1 MMARTEM
8 TRISRRRFVQ
18 GGAAA
23 AAAAASGASGAT
35 PDAVPAP
42 PRGTQAMEDALQLLA
57 ETGPEYHGGLANHGP
72 MAAEALVTLGRF
84 DAVVPWV
91 TRYRKRLDAH
101 PAGTRPIGED
111 WREALGVR
119 GRVADWS
126 AFFGR
131 EVEARPWR
139 EVVSTWAPRL
149 APGMIAAAFHGVI
162 RTAHAARSLAVQETP
177 ARRRELAEGLAY
189 WAANYHPLPEG
200 RTGAGAGSGMASG
213 RRPSQAL
220 AGVPAVPAADQVA
233 RGNIVDRLL
242 PVERFAPFA
251 AAADLADASGDA
263 SAFLSDLTETFAGVF
278 LASVP
283 PGSLITFV
291 HAVTGPSAVRLL
303 LPHLDP
309 AARAA
314 ALRYAWQGAA
324 ALHSGFSG
332 KAPTGREGEVPKRDD
347 LIDRAI
353 ATGDE
358 HAIKL
363 TEACLREHA
372 VNPKPVYLAAALH
385 GMKLLG

>member
-1 MMARTEM
+1 M
-8 TRISRRRFVQ
+8 TVSRRRFVQ
-18 GGAAA
+18 VAAA
-23 AAAAASGASGAT
+23 AAAGVGGRNAESASSASPGGA
-35 PDAVPAP
+35 
-42 PRGTQAMEDALQLLA
+42 QAMEDALQLLA

-72 MAAEALVTLGRF
+72 MAAEALVALERF
-84 DAVVPWV
+84 DSVVPWV
-91 TRYRKRLDAH
+91 TRYRRRLEAR
-101 PAGTRPIGED
+101 PSGSRPIRDD
-111 WREALGVR
+111 WREALGVH

-126 AFFGR
+126 AFFR
-131 EVEARPWR
+131 RQVEERPWR
-139 EVVSTWAPRL
+139 ELLATWVPRL
-149 APGMIAAAFHGVI
+149 SPGMIAAAFHGVI
-162 RTAHAARSLAVQETP
+162 RVAHGARSLVEVETA

-189 WAANYHPLPEG
+189 WAANYHPLPEA
-200 RTGAGAGSGMASG
+200 RAVARRG

-220 AGVPAVPAADQVA
+220 ADVAGVPTADQVA
-233 RGNIVDRLL
+233 SGNITDRLR

-251 AAADLADASGDA
+251 AASDLVDASGDA

-283 PGSLITFV
+283 PGSLITFI
-291 HAVTGPSAVRLL
+291 HGVTGPSAVRLL

-324 ALHSGFSG
+324 AFYSGFSG
-332 KAPTGREGEVPKRDD
+332 KAPAPSHGDVPERAS

-358 HAIKL
+358 HAIKF

-372 VNPKPVYLAAALH
+372 LNPKPVYLAAALH
-385 GMKLLG
+385 AVRLLG

>member
-1 MMARTEM
+1 MMKLTEM

-18 GGAAA
+18 GGAVAVAA
-23 AAAAASGASGAT
+23 AAATGEVLVQG
-35 PDAVPAP
+35 AVPASTH
-42 PRGTQAMEDALQLLA
+42 GAQAMEDALHLLA

-72 MAAEALVTLGRF
+72 MAAEALVTLERF

-101 PAGTRPIGED
+101 PSGSRPIRED
-111 WREALGVR
+111 WREALGVH

-126 AFFGR
+126 AFFQR
-131 EVEARPWR
+131 EVEGQPWKA
-139 EVVSTWAPRL
+139 VLATWVPRL
-149 APGMIAAAFHGVI
+149 SPGMIAAAFHGVI
-162 RTAHAARSLAVQETP
+162 RAAHAARSLAAGETP
-177 ARRRELAEGLAY
+177 ARRRELGEGLAY
-189 WAANYHPLPEG
+189 WAANYHPLPEARSGARAG
-200 RTGAGAGSGMASG
+200 RLPSGALGA
-213 RRPSQAL
+213 
-220 AGVPAVPAADQVA
+220 VPGVPAADQVT
-233 RGNIVDRLL
+233 RGNITDRLL

-251 AAADLADASGDA
+251 GAADLADTSGDA

-291 HAVTGPSAVRLL
+291 HGVTGPSAVRLL
-303 LPHLDP
+303 LPYLDP

-324 ALHSGFSG
+324 ALYSGFSG
-332 KAPTGREGEVPKRDD
+332 KAPSALSGDLPKRDD

-385 GMKLLG
+385 GVRLLG